1 MSTDASANDFRC
13 GSIAIIGRPN
23 VGKST
28 LLNAL
33 IGQKIS
39 ITSRKPQTTRHR
51 ITGILTTEDTQY
63 IFVDTPGFQTR
74 HINPLNRNLNQ
85 TVSATLAAVDLIVFV
100 IEAGRFTTDDEKIL
114 AQLPQHD
121 SGNIDIPVLLIA
133 NKTDRIA
140 SEQRVSVLLPFM
152 QSTSQHYPFTE
163 LLPICAKQARDI
175 QHLLQ
180 VIRNHLPIG
189 QAMYSETDIT
199 DRSERFYAA
208 EILREKIF
216 RLTGDEL
223 PYSSTVLIEKFEHEA
238 NLCRVFAT
246 ILVAR
251 SSHKAMIIGNK
262 GSKLKQISTDA
273 RLDMEKLFQ
282 TRVYLEVWIKV
293 KSGWA
298 DDDAQLKSYG
308 YE

>member
-85 TVSATLAAVDLIVFV
+85 TVSATLAAVDLILFV
-100 IEAGRFTTDDEKIL
+100 IEAGRFTADDEKIL

-180 VIRNHLPIG
+180 VTRNHLPIG